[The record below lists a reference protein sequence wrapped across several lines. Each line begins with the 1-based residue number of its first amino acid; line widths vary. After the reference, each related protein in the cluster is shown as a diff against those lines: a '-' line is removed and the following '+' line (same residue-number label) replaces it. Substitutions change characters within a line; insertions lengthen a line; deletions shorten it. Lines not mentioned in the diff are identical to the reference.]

1 VRFGEP
7 DAAQTQRLIAQLDP
21 HFPAPTYELNWLLC
35 ETLAFLQAPR
45 TAAKALALIES
56 AATQEEQMQYARD
69 IRLLKAGWTTEL
81 RTRYFAWFLKAA
93 NYRGGRS
100 FDKFIEI
107 IRNDAVASLSAAEK
121 TALADLLA
129 KKPERKTALEAS
141 ASALAGR
148 TPTAWTLEELTAAA
162 NTGMKGR
169 SFETGRKMFAVTGCF
184 TCHRFGNEG
193 GMSGPDLTLA
203 GGRYNAHDL
212 IDNILNPSREIN
224 TQFVPTVLTKQDG
237 SQIIGTIVNLSNANV
252 RVNTDPSDPSQFI
265 EVDRTT
271 VTSIEPSKVSMMP
284 PGLLDLLSK
293 DEVLDLV
300 AYVLSGGVAKNAM
313 FGK

>member
-1 VRFGEP
+1 
-7 DAAQTQRLIAQLDP
+7 
-21 HFPAPTYELNWLLC
+21 
-35 ETLAFLQAPR
+35 
-45 TAAKALALIES
+45 
-56 AATQEEQMQYARD
+56 
-69 IRLLKAGWTTEL
+69 
-81 RTRYFAWFLKAA
+81 
-93 NYRGGRS
+93 
-100 FDKFIEI
+100 
-107 IRNDAVASLSAAEK
+107 
-121 TALADLLA
+121 LLA

-169 SFETGRKMFAVTGCF
+169 SFETGRKMFAVTSCF

-252 RVNTDPSDPSQFI
+252 RVSTDPSDPSQFI

-284 PGLLDLLSK
+284 PGLLDLLTK

-300 AYVLSGGVAKNAM
+300 AYVLSGGDAKNAM